1 MEKKR
6 KWMKKSPLKRYN
18 FSHDNSLREIEI
30 SLLVDYKVY
39 LQMFLFIFGKILDMI
54 ISLNQKKDMTMA
66 DCCAP
71 PGAGLYTVNSFVQP
85 LLCKLFDGA

>member
-1 MEKKR
+1 MEEKKR
-6 KWMKKSPLKRYN
+6 KWMKSPLKRYN
-18 FSHDNSLREIEI
+18 FSHDNSLREMEI
-30 SLLVDYKVY
+30 FLLLDYKVY

-71 PGAGLYTVNSFVQP
+71 PGARPYTVNSFVQP
-85 LLCKLFDGA
+85 LLCKLFDSA